1 MIAACKAHSGAS
13 YYTRYR
19 CKFTQD
25 SAVGAASNAANLTKY
40 NGYNG
45 LFNNCLTKAVY
56 ILNIYWTGP
65 LGLGWAIPPGN
76 YFNALGKVAGG
87 RIINF

>member
-1 MIAACKAHSGAS
+1 MQI
-13 YYTRYR
+13 
-19 CKFTQD
+19 TQD

-45 LFNNCLTKAVY
+45 LFNNCLTKAAY

-65 LGLGWAIPPGN
+65 RGLGWAIPPDN
-76 YFNALGKVAGG
+76 
-87 RIINF
+87 